1 MCVLANGGLKHHEC
15 ALPKLGDNS
24 ETRRDE
30 TVGVPQSLQ
39 KILWTSSNITSA
51 SFFCVSYLFFFHIRT
66 IGPYKSMSS
75 GRTGDDSL
83 RRVLGGRTA
92 GTEQN
97 ADWPERLGDLI
108 QVKVCHEILSVLFKD
123 LQSFLLPSKDGCPLR
138 QRGKAIREVCDPEG
152 RREVEKKKASGDDL
166 PCSVGEHHVLLK
178 LAL

>member
-1 MCVLANGGLKHHEC
+1 MSVPCRSSV
-15 ALPKLGDNS
+15 
-24 ETRRDE
+24 TIQRRDV
-30 TVGVPQSLQ
+30 TRPSVCLSRSKRFYGQVP
-39 KILWTSSNITSA
+39 TSQVHRSSA
-51 SFFCVSYLFFFHIRT
+51 CPTCFFFHIRT

-83 RRVLGGRTA
+83 RRVLG
-92 GTEQN
+92 
-97 ADWPERLGDLI
+97 DLI

-123 LQSFLLPSKDGCPLR
+123 LQCFLLPSKDGCPLR